1 MQVDDGVN
9 CFKALT
15 RDSRAV
21 AAGGGL
27 EVSVSRAL
35 RDFGTRQAGLQQYS
49 ICAFADALE
58 AIPRTLA
65 ENSGLDAQVH
75 TRLPCAC
82 ATDHLIWRTIAEFC
96 GNYMCMLLQSSTV
109 VTLPHVFQYRGAVLR
124 FKYTLPGSPLCTQL
138 REKG

>member
-1 MQVDDGVN
+1 MDDGVN

-27 EVSVSRAL
+27 EVSVARAL
-35 RDFGTRQAGLQQYS
+35 RDYGTRQAGLQQYS

-75 TRLPCAC
+75 TSHVLASLWSQSGNSCGTLSMFAAHPLE
-82 ATDHLIWRTIAEFC
+82 LI
-96 GNYMCMLLQSSTV
+96 V
-109 VTLPHVFQYRGAVLR
+109 R
-124 FKYTLPGSPLCTQL
+124 FSVYELSLWFSYT
-138 REKG
+138 

>member
-35 RDFGTRQAGLQQYS
+35 RDFGTRQTGLQQYS

-65 ENSGLDAQVH
+65 ENSGLDAQVQ
-75 TRLPCAC
+75 T
-82 ATDHLIWRTIAEFC
+82 
-96 GNYMCMLLQSSTV
+96 SSP
-109 VTLPHVFQYRGAVLR
+109 TLSLKRHKLSDCVP
-124 FKYTLPGSPLCTQL
+124 
-138 REKG
+138 

>member
-27 EVSVSRAL
+27 EVAVSRAL

-65 ENSGLDAQVH
+65 ENSGLDAQVQ
-75 TRLPCAC
+75 T
-82 ATDHLIWRTIAEFC
+82 
-96 GNYMCMLLQSSTV
+96 SSV
-109 VTLPHVFQYRGAVLR
+109 KCHVFYELVPTVCV
-124 FKYTLPGSPLCTQL
+124 FLCTSP
-138 REKG
+138 RFCPCSSGE